1 MPPVKERLE
10 TIENEQGQVER
21 AVMVDVNK
29 RKEEDRVPPD
39 VKNWM
44 RKLEEAPQINQ
55 QSLGGKGQ
63 SPAGATDDQK
73 IKTKLPTTRKT
84 FVAGFSQAVNSAGKW
99 FSETILRMIK
109 IKKGEV
115 EFKQDDD

>member
-10 TIENEQGQVER
+10 TIENEQEQVDR

-29 RKEEDRVPPD
+29 RKEEDRVPPE
-39 VKNWM
+39 VKSWM
-44 RKLEEAPQINQ
+44 RKLEKASQISQ
-55 QSLGGKGQ
+55 QGPKGGTPGTTT
-63 SPAGATDDQK
+63 TDDQK
-73 IKTKLPTTRKT
+73 VKTKLPTTRKT

-115 EFKQDDD
+115 EFKQDND

>member
-10 TIENEQGQVER
+10 TIENEQEQVDR

-29 RKEEDRVPPD
+29 RKEDDRVPPD
-39 VKNWM
+39 VKSWM

-55 QSLGGKGQ
+55 QSPKGGVPGTTTT
-63 SPAGATDDQK
+63 TDDQK
-73 IKTKLPTTRKT
+73 IKTKLPATRKT
-84 FVAGFSQAVNSAGKW
+84 FVAGFSQAVNKAGKW

-115 EFKQDDD
+115 EFKQDND